1 MPDVLELS
9 SVESEDAAVEPTP
22 SEPGRLR
29 SLLGRARRLPVLLA
43 ALAVLFAAAGGFF
56 FVRYEQL
63 ATVDNIALLDT
74 GATASVSG
82 QVSQTLTAVL
92 SYRFDDTVSTERA
105 AAQDLTGRARQ
116 QYDQLFTQVRAQ
128 APAQKLVLTTR
139 VVSVGVTSMTGD
151 TDGSTARLLVFV
163 DQSATR
169 GDNNAASAS
178 AAQLSVTA
186 TKVDGRWLVSD
197 LQPR

>member
-1 MPDVLELS
+1 MSDLLELDD
-9 SVESEDAAVEPTP
+9 VESTVEPTP
-22 SEPGRLR
+22 AGPGRLR
-29 SLLGRARRLPVLLA
+29 ALLGQVRRLPVVLT

-56 FVRYEQL
+56 LVRYEQL
-63 ATVDNIALLDT
+63 AKVDNVALLDT
-74 GATASVSG
+74 ATTASVSG
-82 QVSQTLTAVL
+82 QVSQALTAVL
-92 SYRFDDTVSTERA
+92 SYRFDDTAATERA

-116 QYDQLFTQVRAQ
+116 QYDQLFAQVRAQ

-139 VVSVGVTSMTGD
+139 VVSIGVTSITGD
-151 TDGSTARLLVFV
+151 TARLLVFV

-169 GDNNAASAS
+169 GDNHAASAS

>member
-9 SVESEDAAVEPTP
+9 SVDDDESVVEPA
-22 SEPGRLR
+22 SAEPGRVR
-29 SLLGRARRLPVLLA
+29 SLLDRARRLPVVLA
-43 ALAVLFAAAGGFF
+43 ALAVLFAAVGGFF

-63 ATVDNIALLDT
+63 ASVDNVALLDT

-92 SYRFDDTVSTERA
+92 SYRFDDTASTERA
-105 AAQDLTGRARQ
+105 AAQDLTGKARQ

-139 VVSVGVTSMTGD
+139 VVSVGVISITGD
-151 TDGSTARLLVFV
+151 TARLLVFV

-186 TKVDGRWLVSD
+186 TKIDGRWLVSD

>member
-1 MPDVLELS
+1 MSDLLEL
-9 SVESEDAAVEPTP
+9 ESEESEESTVEEPVVA
-22 SEPGRLR
+22 EPGRLR
-29 SLLGRARRLPVLLA
+29 TVLGWARRLPVILA
-43 ALAVLFAAAGGFF
+43 ALAVLFAAAGGYFL
-56 FVRYEQL
+56 VRYEQL
-63 ATVDNIALLDT
+63 ASVDNVALLDT
-74 GATASVSG
+74 AATASVSG
-82 QVSQTLTAVL
+82 QVSQTLTTVL
-92 SYRFDDTVSTERA
+92 SYRFDDTESTERA
-105 AAQDLTGRARQ
+105 AATELTGRARQ

-139 VVSVGVTSMTGD
+139 VVSVGVTSITGD
-151 TDGSTARLLVFV
+151 TARLLVFV

-186 TKVDGRWLVSD
+186 TKIDGRWLVSD

>member
-1 MPDVLELS
+1 MSDLLEL
-9 SVESEDAAVEPTP
+9 ESEESEESTVEPVVA
-22 SEPGRLR
+22 EPGRLR
-29 SLLGRARRLPVLLA
+29 TVLGWARRLPVILA
-43 ALAVLFAAAGGFF
+43 ALAVLFAAAGGYFL
-56 FVRYEQL
+56 VRYEQL
-63 ATVDNIALLDT
+63 ASVDNVALLDT
-74 GATASVSG
+74 AATASVSG
-82 QVSQTLTAVL
+82 QVSQTLTTVL
-92 SYRFDDTVSTERA
+92 SYRFDDTESTERA
-105 AAQDLTGRARQ
+105 AATELTGRARQ

-139 VVSVGVTSMTGD
+139 VVSVGVTSITGD
-151 TDGSTARLLVFV
+151 TARLLVFV

>member
-1 MPDVLELS
+1 MSDLLELES
-9 SVESEDAAVEPTP
+9 EESEDSTVEPVVA
-22 SEPGRLR
+22 EPGRLR
-29 SLLGRARRLPVLLA
+29 TVLGWARRLPVILA
-43 ALAVLFAAAGGFF
+43 ALAVLFATAGGYFL
-56 FVRYEQL
+56 VRYEQL
-63 ATVDNIALLDT
+63 ASVDNVALLDT
-74 GATASVSG
+74 AATASVSG
-82 QVSQTLTAVL
+82 QVSQTLTTVL
-92 SYRFDDTVSTERA
+92 SYRFDDTESTERA
-105 AAQDLTGRARQ
+105 AATELTGRARQ

-139 VVSVGVTSMTGD
+139 VVSVGVTSITGD
-151 TDGSTARLLVFV
+151 TARLLVFV

-186 TKVDGRWLVSD
+186 TKIDGRWLVSD

>member
-1 MPDVLELS
+1 MPEVLELA
-9 SVESEDAAVEPTP
+9 VDESDDSTVEPSP
-22 SEPGRLR
+22 AEPGRLR
-29 SLLGRARRLPVLLA
+29 TLLGRARRLPVLLA
-43 ALAVLFAAAGGFF
+43 ALSVVFAAAGGFF
-56 FVRYEQL
+56 LIRAEQL
-63 ATVDNIALLDT
+63 STMDNVALLDT

-92 SYRFDDTVSTERA
+92 SYRFDDTEATERA
-105 AAQDLTGRARQ
+105 ATQDLTGRARQ

-139 VVSVGVTSMTGD
+139 VVSVGVTSITGD
-151 TDGSTARLLVFV
+151 TARLLVFV

-186 TKVDGRWLVSD
+186 TLVDGRWLVSD

>member
-1 MPDVLELS
+1 MSDLLERDD
-9 SVESEDAAVEPTP
+9 VESTVEP
-22 SEPGRLR
+22 SEAEPGRLR
-29 SLLGRARRLPVLLA
+29 ALLDRARRLPVVLA

-56 FVRYEQL
+56 LVRYEQL
-63 ATVDNIALLDT
+63 AKVDNIALLDT

-92 SYRFDDTVSTERA
+92 SYRYDGTASTERA

-116 QYDQLFTQVRAQ
+116 QYDQLFAQVRAQ

-139 VVSVGVTSMTGD
+139 VVSVGVTSITGD
-151 TDGSTARLLVFV
+151 TARLLVFV

-169 GDNNAASAS
+169 GDTKAASAS